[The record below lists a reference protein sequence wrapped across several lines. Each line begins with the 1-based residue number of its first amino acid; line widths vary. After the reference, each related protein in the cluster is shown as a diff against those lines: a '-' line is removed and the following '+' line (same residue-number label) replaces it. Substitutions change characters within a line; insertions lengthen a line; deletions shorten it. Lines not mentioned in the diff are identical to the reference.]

1 MKGSLGE
8 MYFKCGLKVEK
19 ICERTNDIVYGIP
32 HSWCRDAENTRAKRK
47 LHSRNSEKI
56 SRGGMQAWEDLRG
69 PKGPYPPP
77 KLPPNNFQD
86 KLSGVSGMQENLIA
100 AGSLP
105 RIQPRELTAFPQTL

>member
-1 MKGSLGE
+1 MNARMILSTEFQTVGTETRKTL
-8 MYFKCGLKVEK
+8 
-19 ICERTNDIVYGIP
+19 
-32 HSWCRDAENTRAKRK
+32 RAKRK

-56 SRGGMQAWEDLRG
+56 SRGGMQAWADLRG
-69 PKGPYPPP
+69 PKGPYPFPP

-105 RIQPRELTAFPQTL
+105 RTQPRELTAFPQTL